1 MKNKQTIL
9 SGKYLLQL
17 LFLLTTFFGYSQKA
31 ELSVQTGHSGNI
43 NKLAFSP
50 NGKLLVSSG
59 RDNKIVVWD
68 VASGNQY
75 NSFIVPS
82 NSTTGLVFYQDS
94 IVISSNSDSS
104 ICFWNVHSGKL
115 LNRIQFQSYIYS
127 IDISQ
132 KTGKLLI
139 GSLNLNI
146 IDLATNKVSK
156 FDISSS
162 TGFSVVK
169 FDASGTE
176 IFVGGNNET
185 ICYLYSFDLT
195 TNKITQ
201 LRKLRNSVLSAS
213 FDSEGTIYYTTNDGK
228 ALGYNPNNETKFGT
242 TSDFPTNTFNDIKIN
257 NNIIYTSNNKGV
269 IDAYQQK
276 NWIKQISLI
285 DHSEKVNVLALNTDG
300 SILASAGNDKKII
313 LWNTTNFK
321 PIKVLEGSV
330 KQINVIK
337 FTPNNDNILIGYN
350 DGAFRVSNIK
360 TNASKSSQLTL
371 GTFKKK
377 TGWTYFI
384 YDFSAITNDS
394 ATVHFVLAH
403 RSGFYDGVYDE
414 LEEYTGLWN
423 LKTGSFNVNKNPIKS
438 EKFQKY
444 ISNLKKGKI
453 PNTTSALKDELL
465 ISKTQNTTIT
475 SQGKFILIE
484 NANQAKNKIENTHAD
499 YISSIAI
506 NDKYGFFASSSW
518 DGLIKF
524 YDIKTGEQLCS
535 YGAFGKS
542 NFIYINKDNYYF
554 ASKGALDDIS
564 FRYNNRI
571 YAFDQFDLKYN
582 RPDKAIS
589 KLPYINKNV
598 LVNYE
603 KAYAKRLKKLG
614 LNEKDLNT
622 VEELPELKISLPENL
637 ITTSGDFSFK
647 VFCAEK
653 KLNLENLHVLVN
665 GVPLYS
671 RYGKP
676 IAGKEFNGD
685 IQLTL
690 PAGNNYIQVHCTN
703 SKGTNSLKET
713 FVVTSEINAKKPDL
727 YLITIGASEYQQK
740 NFNLKYAAKDAN
752 DIVTSLSKLNTF
764 NTIKTKTLVNAD
776 VTLNNV
782 KALESFVAQATEN
795 DMVIIFAAGHGVLD
809 KELDY
814 YFATY
819 DVDFANPAVNGIPY
833 DIFQDIL
840 DKTKSRKKIMFL
852 DACHSGE
859 IDKDEVKKT
868 QEVKTEEGVV
878 FRAAGENI
886 ENQEMV
892 NTFELSK
899 NTFADMGLSNGASMI
914 SSAGGTEYAME
925 GAQWNNGV
933 FTYALINAIKNNAGD
948 LNKDKK
954 IMLSELQEYLLNEV
968 QTLTKGK
975 QTPTSRNENL
985 IFDYQIK

>member
-1 MKNKQTIL
+1 MKNKQTLL

-17 LFLLTTFFGYSQKA
+17 LFLFAVHLAYSQKA

-50 NGKLLVSSG
+50 NGKLLASSG
-59 RDNKIVVWD
+59 SDNKVVIWD
-68 VASGNQY
+68 IASGNQY
-75 NSFIVPS
+75 NSFVVTS
-82 NSTTGLVFYQDS
+82 NSTSGLVFYQDS
-94 IVISSNSDSS
+94 IVITSNSDSS
-104 ICFWNVHSGKL
+104 ICYWNVHSGKL
-115 LNRIQFQSYIYS
+115 LNRTQFPSYIYS
-127 IDISQ
+127 IDVSQ
-132 KTGKLLI
+132 KAGKLLV
-139 GSLNLNI
+139 GSLNLSV
-146 IDLATNKVSK
+146 IDLVSSKVSN
-156 FDISSS
+156 FDVSSS
-162 TGFSVVK
+162 TGFNVVK

-176 IFVGGNNET
+176 IFTGGKDET
-185 ICYLYSFDLT
+185 FCYLFNFDAN
-195 TNKITQ
+195 TNKLTQ
-201 LRKLRNSVLSAS
+201 LRKLRNSAISAN

-228 ALGYNPNNETKFGT
+228 ALGYDPKKETKFGT

-257 NNIIYTSNNKGV
+257 NNIVYTCNNKGA
-269 IDAYQQK
+269 IDAYQK
-276 NWIKQISLI
+276 RNWVKQISLI
-285 DHSEKVNVLALNTDG
+285 DHTEKVNVLALNSDG
-300 SILASAGNDKKII
+300 SILASSGNDKKII
-313 LWNTTNFK
+313 LWNTSNFK

-330 KQINVIK
+330 KQINVVK
-337 FTPNNDNILIGYN
+337 FTPNCENILIGYN

-360 TNASKSSQLTL
+360 TNASKSAQLTL

-377 TGWTYFI
+377 TGWSYFI
-384 YDFSAITNDS
+384 YDFSSISNDS

-403 RSGFYDGVYDE
+403 RSGFYDGVFDE
-414 LEEYTGLWN
+414 LEEYTGLWS
-423 LKTGSFNVNKNPIKS
+423 LKTGVFTVNKNPLKT
-438 EKFQKY
+438 ERFEKY

-453 PNTTSALKDELL
+453 PSITDALNNELL
-465 ISKTQNTTIT
+465 SSKSQNTTIT
-475 SQGKFILIE
+475 SKGKLLLIE
-484 NANQAKNKIENTHAD
+484 NASQPQNKIESSHAD
-499 YISSIAI
+499 YVSSLAI
-506 NDKYGFFASSSW
+506 NEKYGFFASSSW

-582 RPDKAIS
+582 RPDKAIA
-589 KLPYINKNV
+589 KLPYINKVV
-598 LVNYE
+598 LTNYE

-614 LNEKDLNT
+614 ISEKDLNA
-622 VEELPELKISLPENL
+622 VEELPELKVTLPENL
-637 ITTSGDFSFK
+637 ITTTGGFSFK
-647 VFCAEK
+647 VSCTEK
-653 KLNLENLHVLVN
+653 KLKLENLHVLVN

-676 IAGKEFNGD
+676 IPGKEFSGD
-685 IQLTL
+685 VQLTL
-690 PAGNNYIQVHCTN
+690 PSGNNYIQVHCTN

-713 FVVTSEINAKKPDL
+713 FVITSEVETKKPDL

-752 DIVTSLSKLNTF
+752 DIVTSLSKLKTF
-764 NTIKTKTLVNAD
+764 NSIKTKTLVNAD

-782 KALESFVAQATEN
+782 KALESFVAQASEN

-819 DVDFANPAVNGIPY
+819 DIDFANPAVNGIPY
-833 DIFQDIL
+833 DVFQDIL

-868 QEVKTEEGVV
+868 QEVKSDNGVV
-878 FRAAGENI
+878 FRSAGENI

-899 NTFADMGLSNGASMI
+899 NTFADVGLSNGASMI

-933 FTYALINAIKNNAGD
+933 FTYALLNGIKNNACD